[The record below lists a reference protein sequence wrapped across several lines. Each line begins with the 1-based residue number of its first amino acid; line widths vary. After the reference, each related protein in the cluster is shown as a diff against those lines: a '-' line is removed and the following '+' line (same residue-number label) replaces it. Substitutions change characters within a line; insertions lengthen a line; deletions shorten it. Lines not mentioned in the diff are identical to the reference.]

1 MCETKIILM
10 ALMAKGIIDYSIVV
24 YCSFI
29 VNINTNIT
37 VIFIN
42 IISTFEHIY
51 QSTVSE
57 TALAYLL

>member
-29 VNINTNIT
+29 VNIKYKHEYH
-37 VIFIN
+37 
-42 IISTFEHIY
+42 SYIY
-51 QSTVSE
+51 KHNFNF
-57 TALAYLL
+57 